1 MHTALYSTCQARSLQ
16 PRHTQASA
24 RQLAL
29 SQPRTPHD
37 PSLHRSHPPLPPRL
51 EENEVH
57 QLLRVRFRCSRF
69 MMTISPARE
78 ITQAMSAMAINSWG
92 IEAFACVW
100 AGGTCLVAG
109 AGHVA
114 AGGPS
119 DRQADRGHHPAR
131 GEVAPA
137 RHGLRD
143 RLSEPVQIMR
153 RPDSR
158 LCVRCGR
165 PKVEQ
170 AHEIIVPCSN
180 VQSDSGR

>member
-1 MHTALYSTCQARSLQ
+1 
-16 PRHTQASA
+16 
-24 RQLAL
+24 
-29 SQPRTPHD
+29 
-37 PSLHRSHPPLPPRL
+37 
-51 EENEVH
+51 
-57 QLLRVRFRCSRF
+57 
-69 MMTISPARE
+69 
-78 ITQAMSAMAINSWG
+78 MSAMAINSRG

-119 DRQADRGHHPAR
+119 DRQAVRARHPAR

-137 RHGLRD
+137 RHSLRD

-170 AHEIIVPCSN
+170 AQEIIVPCSN
-180 VQSDSGR
+180 VQSLT